1 MGDDLLAVAASHVEA
16 FNRAVASADFAP
28 LVALFAEDAT
38 LEFVGAPVGP
48 LVGRP
53 AIAAGYAERP
63 PTDTLAVLS
72 ISVEGG
78 VVVEPFSWSADRGAR
93 SGEMRLEIED
103 GLIRRLVVAFG

>member
-1 MGDDLLAVAASHVEA
+1 MGDDPLAVAVHHLEV
-16 FNRAVASADFAP
+16 FNRAVASGDFAP

-48 LVGRP
+48 FVGRR

-72 ISVEGG
+72 ASVEGD
-78 VVVEPFSWSADRGAR
+78 VVVEPFSWSEDRGAR

-103 GLIRRLVVAFG
+103 GLIRRLVVVFG